1 MMLVSVLASDLG
13 GSMQS
18 VRMRDKKGKIL
29 TSSDIS
35 IVIVN
40 VIFGIAAMPCRMKR
54 YSKILKI
61 TGMLDTLNLHLET
74 SDFPRFFFNM
84 KMVNKYVDAPYIF
97 ERPNGNCMTIL
108 NTTFLEERMFQL
120 LNVHKHI
127 LHGVNIV
134 NNSFCNGLVLM
145 MFSCLIHLI
154 ITPYFLLAE
163 VVKPDCDV
171 VFTFLQVVWI
181 ATHIARLLI
190 IIEPCQSCSLEGQ
203 RTIALLCD
211 LLGKYDITD
220 NTRKIVEVFITQ
232 ASQQPVKFSCFH
244 LFNLDRSVLTAL
256 SGSIA
261 TYIVILFQFSTN

>member
-61 TGMLDTLNLHLET
+61 TGM
-74 SDFPRFFFNM
+74 
-84 KMVNKYVDAPYIF
+84 
-97 ERPNGNCMTIL
+97 
-108 NTTFLEERMFQL
+108 
-120 LNVHKHI
+120 
-127 LHGVNIV
+127 
-134 NNSFCNGLVLM
+134 LM